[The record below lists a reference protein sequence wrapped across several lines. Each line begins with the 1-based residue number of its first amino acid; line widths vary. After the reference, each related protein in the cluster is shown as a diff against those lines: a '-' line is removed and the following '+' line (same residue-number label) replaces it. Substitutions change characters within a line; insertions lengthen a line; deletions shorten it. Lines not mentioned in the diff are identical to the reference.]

1 VAWAEGGGRV
11 GGMDIDR
18 GLLGLARE
26 FAARA
31 SPGAAAGPMGAPPG
45 VRASDSKAG
54 TTGAPQWVC
63 GDGCRLPF
71 GDGRFDVVFCNSLLE
86 HVPDWRAVL
95 REIGRVLAPGGIAV
109 VYTTNRHCPI
119 QQEVNHFPFY
129 SWLPESVKRP
139 VLR

>member
-1 VAWAEGGGRV
+1 RRILDLACGTGTLSVAWAERGGRV
-11 GGMDIDR
+11 VGMDIDR

-54 TTGAPQWVC
+54 TTGAPQGVC
-63 GDGCRLPF
+63 GGGCRLPF

-95 REIGRVLAPGGIAV
+95 REIGRVLAPGGI
-109 VYTTNRHCPI
+109 
-119 QQEVNHFPFY
+119 
-129 SWLPESVKRP
+129 
-139 VLR
+139 